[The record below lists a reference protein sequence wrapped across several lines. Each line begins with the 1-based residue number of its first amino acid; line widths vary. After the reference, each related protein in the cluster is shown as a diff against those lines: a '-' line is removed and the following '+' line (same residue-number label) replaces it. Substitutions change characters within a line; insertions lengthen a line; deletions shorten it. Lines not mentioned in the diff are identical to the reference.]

1 MQRLWKKDSFLSSLL
16 PHQILSSTDV
26 FLPRSEQEYHHT
38 FTTALNKSNHHNIY
52 HALVQSNVLKK
63 DSLLYYKFLSNYH
76 FNFNVN
82 NVNPIRVSTS
92 LKNAPL
98 SNILR
103 VKSANTINLHFTLFR
118 QPKMS
123 QPLCA
128 HNIPPLHTIHTNT
141 QEREKH
147 ISASRTQYSYINNC
161 SILIFIPSIND
172 LS

>member
-16 PHQILSSTDV
+16 PHQILLNTDV

-103 VKSANTINLHFTLFR
+103 VKSVNTTIFISHFSNNLKCHNLCVHTHHHHF
-118 QPKMS
+118 
-123 QPLCA
+123 
-128 HNIPPLHTIHTNT
+128 IPYT
-141 QEREKH
+141 QTHKREKSTSLH
-147 ISASRTQYSYINNC
+147 HVL
-161 SILIFIPSIND
+161 SILISTIVQS
-172 LS
+172 